1 MRSLFDSEYIQSGCD
16 PLLLDE
22 DEAVDNTVGTWST
35 NYAIF
40 AVGLFFVIKL
50 TSCPPFKRNTSLD
63 AGDAKKNEN
72 LNEAFGDNNKTE
84 IHVENMR
91 KKKRFNVYLILW
103 FAMNALSFGIAGIQH
118 QIVSTRNSPA
128 RIPLE
133 VISWLLFQLGN
144 IALLLM
150 LFEMTNVYPRNAS
163 TCKQI
168 TWYIGIVISLAVFVL
183 TIVMES
189 LLYAGVLGLLLYI
202 ATIAVNIMAATKDG
216 KNIIHY
222 TSKIVGVALLIFGLL
237 VWVTLHPKCGW
248 PEYENCFEECPL
260 PFEFNHNALFHLLF
274 AIGLVICGWSEDISP
289 SVNIVM
295 ENMQVED
302 EFEA

>member
-16 PLLLDE
+16 PLLYDKDE
-22 DEAVDNTVGTWST
+22 NVDNSVGTWST

-50 TSCPPFKRNTSLD
+50 ASCPPFKRNTSLD
-63 AGDAKKNEN
+63 TGDAKNEN
-72 LNEAFGDNNKTE
+72 LNEAFGDDNKAG
-84 IHVENMR
+84 IHVENLR
-91 KKKRFNVYLILW
+91 KKEKRFSVYLILF
-103 FAMNALSFGIAGIQH
+103 FAMMALSFGIAGIQH

-128 RIPLE
+128 RILLE
-133 VISWLLFQLGN
+133 VISWLLFHLGN

-168 TWYIGIVISLAVFVL
+168 TWYIGIVIGLAVFVL
-183 TIVMES
+183 TIVMET
-189 LLYAGVLGLLLYI
+189 LLYAGVLGILLYI
-202 ATIAVNIMAATKDG
+202 ATIAVNIMAAAKDG

-248 PEYENCFEECPL
+248 PEYENCFNECPL

-274 AIGLVICGWSEDISP
+274 AIGLVVYGWSENISP
-289 SVNIVM
+289 SVKIVM
-295 ENMQVED
+295 ENMQVKD